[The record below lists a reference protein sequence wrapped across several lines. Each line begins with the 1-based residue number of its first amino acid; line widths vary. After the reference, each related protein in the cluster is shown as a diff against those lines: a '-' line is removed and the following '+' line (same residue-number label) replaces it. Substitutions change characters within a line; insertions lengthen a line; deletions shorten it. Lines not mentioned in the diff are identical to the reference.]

1 MAEKQLR
8 SEGPAVYVAKAT
20 FYYGGNQL
28 VLAGHTIVAGHPML
42 KGRLALFDPFEPTWP
57 LPTKASGPSFAEKM
71 AAAKAAKAA
80 APEAAA
86 HQDNTVKAVGPVD
99 DSVGKPGHS

>member
-1 MAEKQLR
+1 MMKKTT
-8 SEGPAVYVAKAT
+8 KAT
-20 FYYGGNQL
+20 
-28 VLAGHTIVAGHPML
+28 
-42 KGRLALFDPFEPTWP
+42 
-57 LPTKASGPSFAEKM
+57 TKA
-71 AAAKAAKAA
+71 AATKPAKKTKAA